1 MAAFTENFDLG
12 SLRQIYDIREVK
24 LLAEFLLPN
33 KLFASSTSGNGG
45 NFGGGGLG

>member
-33 KLFASSTSGNGG
+33 NLFASSPSG